1 MCLDISTKKKEKIG
15 IETKQDSAIHWME
28 RDMSTGVIYNRAH
41 LLVSVVISIG
51 PNTVDVLV
59 IMVSSGIHRS
69 V

>member
-1 MCLDISTKKKEKIG
+1 
-15 IETKQDSAIHWME
+15 
-28 RDMSTGVIYNRAH
+28 MSTGVTYNRSH

-59 IMVSSGIHRS
+59 IIVSSVIHRS